1 MIALLSTWLAL
12 APAAPSTT
20 ATAPGPAP
28 PVTAEPDPPLL
39 AVDAEITSSLS
50 GALAGKP
57 DGIVLA
63 ALAGRLFMWHL
74 DLRKEIER
82 GDRVRILYYKD
93 TSGELAIAAARYRSL
108 RTGVAFDALRFQ
120 AAGDLNASYWDG
132 EGREVPE
139 RLRDGPLRS
148 YDQITALLKDRP
160 THRGMDFK
168 TPIGTP
174 VYAGRAGTVGR
185 VNWRRGGNGNCL
197 EIRFR
202 DGTLAKY
209 LHLSSV
215 SARPGRA
222 VRPGEQVA
230 LTGNTGRSTAPHLH
244 YQLER
249 GQRTIDPLEYHGTYR
264 RNLTVQD
271 RAAFARVKERLLP
284 RLRAPGEAGRLD
296 ASAAPD
302 TRGR

>member
-12 APAAPSTT
+12 APTAAAPPS
-20 ATAPGPAP
+20 
-28 PVTAEPDPPLL
+28 TAEPEPPLL
-39 AVDAEITSSLS
+39 VVDAQITSSLS

-57 DGIVLA
+57 DGTVLA

-82 GDRVRILYYKD
+82 GDRVRIVYYKD
-93 TSGELAIAAARYRSL
+93 ASGELAIAAARYRSL
-108 RTGVAFDALRFQ
+108 RTGVAFDAFRFQ
-120 AAGDLNASYWDG
+120 AAGDLTPSYWDG
-132 EGREVPE
+132 DGREVPE
-139 RLRDGPLRS
+139 RLRDSPLRS

-174 VYAGRAGTVGR
+174 VYAGRAGTIGR

-215 SARPGRA
+215 SARPGRP
-222 VRPGEQVA
+222 VRAGEQVA

-249 GQRTIDPLEYHGTYR
+249 GHRTIDPLQYHGTYR
-264 RNLTVQD
+264 RSLTVQD
-271 RAAFARVKERLLP
+271 RAAFARLKERLLP
-284 RLRAPGEAGRLD
+284 RLRAGGESPTLD
-296 ASAAPD
+296 ASAAPKSPL
-302 TRGR
+302 R

>member
-12 APAAPSTT
+12 APAAATPS
-20 ATAPGPAP
+20 AA
-28 PVTAEPDPPLL
+28 AEPEPPLL
-39 AVDAEITSSLS
+39 VVDAQITSSLS
-50 GALAGKP
+50 GGLAGKP
-57 DGIVLA
+57 DGTVLA

-93 TSGELAIAAARYRSL
+93 ASGELVIAAARYRSL
-108 RTGVAFDALRFQ
+108 RTGVAFDAFRFQ
-120 AAGDLNASYWDG
+120 ASDDLSASYWDG

-139 RLRDGPLRS
+139 RLRDGPLRR

-174 VYAGRAGTVGR
+174 VFAGRAGTVGR

-222 VRPGEQVA
+222 VRAGEQVA

-264 RNLTVQD
+264 RTLTVQD
-271 RAAFARVKERLLP
+271 RAAFARVKDRLLP
-284 RLRAPGEAGRLD
+284 RLRGASESGGLDAAAAPGS
-296 ASAAPD
+296 SA
-302 TRGR
+302 R